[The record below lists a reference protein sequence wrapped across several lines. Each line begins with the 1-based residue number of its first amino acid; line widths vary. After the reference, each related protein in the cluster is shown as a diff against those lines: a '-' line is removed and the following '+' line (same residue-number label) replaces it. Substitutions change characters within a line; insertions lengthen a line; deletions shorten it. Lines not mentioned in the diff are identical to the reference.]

1 MTDEKIIELYIKDSD
16 KAVTETIRK
25 HGSYCQEIALGIL
38 GNSEDA
44 AECVNQAC
52 AYIKKNIG
60 EKKPKNLK
68 AFLAKTSRFLALKK
82 AAKLRNKKYQMLT
95 NELSACLSENASYFS
110 ADEAKIPDTF
120 MNEFIGQLTKPERIA
135 FIRRYWHFSGVKQTA
150 ELFSTDENAVRISLT
165 GALNK
170 LKLFIGKLPTSQI
183 TADMI
188 LVSTGKISDRYIK
201 EAEAREEK
209 SVKKPTPKKT
219 TPKIPLIAVGVI
231 LVILC
236 CTMLFRQISFA
247 VKAAPPGNNS
257 YAEITLFTSP
267 DKETEDSAT
276 SDHTPIELIL
286 DSDRIYTQIKQ
297 EDYALYGIDGKALSS
312 DNFGE
317 KLGKISKIRKSS
329 KAKDSPCST
338 DSAIKNCKAYYYA
351 GTDSEAVVIVKGNDC
366 CSVFVF
372 SDFVSEGHS
381 LNEKFLI
388 FSAGSSQDISSL
400 KYEATKSDS
409 SSVQVVSS
417 GETFYKNYINSFYNI
432 ASTLQPYE
440 NESDSQDEPDWL
452 AQARSEYK
460 NPVDVKITVKLKNG
474 LFFVVDYYPN
484 LADGYFEGHLPL
496 TSADNDILRKV
507 FVLNPVDI
515 GAPNIGLFDA
525 DDMAA
530 VYTKNQDKKIA
541 PASLTKIITA
551 CVALKYA
558 SPDEVFT
565 VGSELNLVMPNS
577 SLCYIKQGQRL
588 SLYDLLTGMMVK
600 SGNDA
605 AYTIAVNIARKA
617 AGDKSMTNK
626 AAAEY
631 FCKLMNDFAKEVGA
645 KNSHFVNP
653 DGWDADNHYTTVND
667 LALFCSYAIRHDELC
682 EIVKIHKKTVVF
694 ESGESILWTNTNL
707 LLNKD
712 SSYYMPEA
720 IGLKTG
726 TTPDAGNCLI
736 ALAQFGSQRYIAI
749 VTGCET
755 NEGRYKAT
763 HQLLEL
769 I

>member
-1 MTDEKIIELYIKDSD
+1 MKDEKIIELYIKGSD
-16 KAVTETIRK
+16 KAIAETMRK
-25 HGSYCQEIALGIL
+25 YGNYCQEIALGIL
-38 GNSEDA
+38 ENSEDA
-44 AECVNQAC
+44 TECVNQAC

-60 EKKPKNLK
+60 ARKPKNLRT
-68 AFLAKTSRFLALKK
+68 FLAKTSRFLALKK
-82 AAKLRNKKYQMLT
+82 AAKLRNKKYQMLA
-95 NELSACLSENASYFS
+95 NELSSCLPENASYFNE
-110 ADEAKIPDTF
+110 DGMKIPDNF
-120 MNEFIGQLTKPERIA
+120 MNGFMEQLSEQERIA
-135 FIRRYWHFSGVKQTA
+135 FIRRYWHFSSIKQTA
-150 ELFSTDENAVRISLT
+150 ELCSTDEKSVRINLT
-165 GALNK
+165 NALSK
-170 LKLFIGKLPTSQI
+170 LKVFIENLSTAQI
-183 TADMI
+183 NADLI
-188 LVSTGKISDRYIK
+188 LVSTGKISDRFIK
-201 EAEAREEK
+201 EAEICEEK
-209 SVKKPTPKKT
+209 SDKKPTPKILMT
-219 TPKIPLIAVGVI
+219 AVGVL

-236 CTMLFRQISFA
+236 CTMLFRQINFA
-247 VKAAPPGNNS
+247 IKAAPPGNNS
-257 YAEITLFTSP
+257 YADIALFTSLIE
-267 DKETEDSAT
+267 ETEDHNA
-276 SDHTPIELIL
+276 PIDLVL

-297 EDYALYGIDGKALSS
+297 EEYELYGIDSTSLISDDFGK
-312 DNFGE
+312 
-317 KLGKISKIRKSS
+317 KLGKISSIRDLS

-338 DSAIKNCKAYYYA
+338 DPAIKNCKVYSYA
-351 GTDSEAVVIVKGNDC
+351 KIDSEAVVIVKGNDC

-372 SDFVSEGHS
+372 SDFISEGHS

-388 FSAGSSQDISSL
+388 FSADSSQDILSL
-400 KYEATKSDS
+400 EYEATKTDGSSD
-409 SSVQVVSS
+409 QVVSS
-417 GETFYKNYINSFYNI
+417 GETYYKNYINNFYNI
-432 ASTLQPYE
+432 ASNLQPYE
-440 NESDSQDEPDWL
+440 NDSNLSGDPDWL
-452 AQARSEYK
+452 TQARSEYK

-484 LADGYFEGHLPL
+484 LATGFFEGHLPV
-496 TSADNDILRKV
+496 TSADNDILKKV

-515 GAPNIGLFDA
+515 NAPYMGLFDA

-558 SPDEVFT
+558 SPDEIFT

-577 SLCYIKQGQRL
+577 SLCFIKQGQRL

-617 AGDKSMTNK
+617 ANNKNMTNK

-631 FCKLMNDFAKEVGA
+631 FCTLMNDFAKEVGA

-653 DGWDADNHYTTVND
+653 DGWDADNHYTTIND
-667 LALFCSYAIRHDELC
+667 LALFCSYAIKHDELC

-736 ALAQFGSQRYIAI
+736 ALAEFGSQKYIAI
-749 VTGCET
+749 VTGCAT
-755 NEGRYKAT
+755 NEGRYESMHK
-763 HQLLEL
+763 LFEL